1 MGRQKRDVVRVITLD
16 TIERCD
22 LHGSDANTGILGEV
36 PLKVLFVNSRA

>member
-1 MGRQKRDVVRVITLD
+1 MTKEKLEEYLSTLD